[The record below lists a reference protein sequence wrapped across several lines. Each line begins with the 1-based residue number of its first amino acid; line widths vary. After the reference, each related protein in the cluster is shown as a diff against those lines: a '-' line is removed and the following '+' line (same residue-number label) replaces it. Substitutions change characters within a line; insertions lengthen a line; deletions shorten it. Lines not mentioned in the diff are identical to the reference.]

1 MIKSIT
7 EEMRNPQTLNL
18 RQCEGLWVKMETYKL
33 LLAQVDFLK
42 SEYEESGINFT
53 HTCSKG
59 CKKPGCTRGFEEEI
73 KALKRKIRML
83 KLAVAHSPMSSWKLR
98 ELQRK
103 TTFKQINPDSKLNK

>member
-33 LLAQVDFLK
+33 LLAQIDFLK
-42 SEYEESGINFT
+42 SEYGESGINFT

-59 CKKPGCTRGFEEEI
+59 CKKPGCLRRFRDEI
-73 KALKRKIRML
+73 ARLRKAGDEMAEH
-83 KLAVAHSPMSSWKLR
+83 LAHEFGTCPSIEIWKAAK
-98 ELQRK
+98 EG
-103 TTFKQINPDSKLNK
+103 KQS